1 MAARPSAAGSTS
13 VRTAVNHAL
22 RPRSQ
27 STVPRSQS
35 TVPRSQSTVPRSQ
48 RAVHGAC
55 YGCAESYADR
65 RVVGLVGIGRD
76 ACSSATSSL
85 ADGRR
90 DGSLCKSDST
100 IDTSSCEYLQV
111 VRCSRCER
119 SCDDTE
125 TAAEP
130 GAHSGWDNIRRANGK
145 PREDVR
151 AHIQFACP
159 TRLTLHRHDD
169 HCTHEHTTTIAG
181 N

>member
-1 MAARPSAAGSTS
+1 MRAGAEGSTS

-27 STVPRSQS
+27 STVPRSQ
-35 TVPRSQSTVPRSQ
+35 
-48 RAVHGAC
+48 RADHGVR

-100 IDTSSCEYLQV
+100 IDTSSCEYLQACALQQV
-111 VRCSRCER
+111 QALLRRHRNSG
-119 SCDDTE
+119 
-125 TAAEP
+125 
-130 GAHSGWDNIRRANGK
+130 GAGR
-145 PREDVR
+145 
-151 AHIQFACP
+151 
-159 TRLTLHRHDD
+159 TL
-169 HCTHEHTTTIAG
+169 G
-181 N
+181 VG